1 MKTKTLILSVLV
13 LGIAAFST
21 IMRQQPS
28 YHPEF
33 SQGSSSFQFGINAAY
48 AYPPA
53 VGILSNS
60 KNCMSCHVNNGPWK
74 DENKLIIDVLDMETK
89 KSLKQPDGSF
99 LIEAKRWEQ
108 KTVLTVIGQK
118 KNSTIAPPYRNAWL
132 YIDSTTI
139 GKHSLSKF
147 APDWDV
153 NLPMSCRLVGDKLPG
168 YEDADITSLPMTIQ
182 PLSNAKNAE
191 LQLQVMLTK
200 GESVKGKAQE
210 GMQGNYF
217 GKKIIL
223 KVKS

>member
-1 MKTKTLILSVLV
+1 MKTKAFFLSVLV
-13 LGIAAFST
+13 LGIAALST
-21 IMRQQPS
+21 IMSEQPS

-33 SQGSSSFQFGINAAY
+33 GDNSSTPLFGINAAH

-60 KNCMSCHVNNGPWK
+60 RNCMSCHVNNGPWK
-74 DENKLIIDVLDMETK
+74 DENKLIIDILDRNTK
-89 KSLKQPDGSF
+89 RSLKQPDGSF

-118 KNSTIAPPYRNAWL
+118 KNSTIISPYRNAWL
-132 YIDSTTI
+132 YVDSTTI
-139 GKHSLSKF
+139 GKQTLSKF

-153 NLPMSCRLVGDKLPG
+153 NLPMACRIVGDQLPG
-168 YEDADITSLPMTIQ
+168 YEDAEISILPMTIQ
-182 PLSNAKNAE
+182 PLSNAKDAE

-200 GESVKGKAQE
+200 GESVKGKANE

-217 GKKIIL
+217 EKKVML
-223 KVKS
+223 QVN